1 MSTPRSGRSMSV
13 STLVLKSSAG
23 VSRTTSV
30 KVPPISAARR
40 GFRDVLDMN
49 DGSGPNRPKLHPRG
63 ECWEVKHFGRLI
75 DLFDRRLDRLAHLSY
90 LFGATDE
97 YRSDTHLSRALE
109 DRQFQPRGRTPA
121 YHAVDSQRAN
131 QGAG

>member
-1 MSTPRSGRSMSV
+1 
-13 STLVLKSSAG
+13 
-23 VSRTTSV
+23 
-30 KVPPISAARR
+30 
-40 GFRDVLDMN
+40 
-49 DGSGPNRPKLHPRG
+49 
-63 ECWEVKHFGRLI
+63 HFGRLI

-97 YRSDTHLSRALE
+97 YRSDTHLSRAFE

-131 QGAG
+131 QGAGRAVELSAIRTDLDRGQPDQRGQEISSIRRLDAAVVATRSVGGRA